1 MEKYTV
7 EEYLELLENEGLLTD
22 AFECESIKE
31 RVVNLVSYN
40 SKEVEKD
47 TLFIVKGATFKA
59 EYLNEAIENGVFV
72 YVSEKKFDGV
82 DNKTKL
88 FQYSLDGKFIKEYE
102 SIVCANEEY
111 SGLKSAKEKKKNEHK
126 GFLWFK
132 EFKGEELNC

>member
-72 YVSEKKFDGV
+72 YVIEK
-82 DNKTKL
+82 
-88 FQYSLDGKFIKEYE
+88 
-102 SIVCANEEY
+102 
-111 SGLKSAKEKKKNEHK
+111 
-126 GFLWFK
+126 
-132 EFKGEELNC
+132 